1 MSHRTAFPQFAYRS
15 SGRVAD
21 RSTDRSTDRAPAAS
35 RGTAG
40 PAPAAGPS
48 VVPVV
53 AAISLLGMLV
63 VGQLY
68 VAIPLLPDIG
78 RAWGVDQASATWATS
93 AYAATYAI
101 TSLFSGALAR
111 RFGTRAVL
119 VAGVSALAAVT
130 ACVPLAESFD
140 AGLALRAGQGL
151 FAGVYVPL
159 VYAYLNAHVPASKLP
174 TALTIVSACMA
185 GTIVAGQVESQLLAA
200 AVGWRG
206 TFWVTAP
213 LLLVGALILRRV
225 LDPVDPSEGVDAA
238 SRAGAG
244 RRKLWAGLLP
254 MYIVGFTCSST
265 MTAVY
270 TSVQLY
276 GPAELVGDGQ
286 AMLTLRATAI
296 PALVLGVLVA
306 PLLGRIPA
314 RPRGAGAFAVAAAG
328 ICGAGLFGG
337 TAAGLAG
344 ALFVFMLGVAAIGPA
359 VVQEIG
365 AAAGT
370 ANGVMATALYGFT
383 LNIGGGVGAQI
394 PLAFGEV
401 RGVGLFMS
409 AMLGGCVLLLVTTG
423 RRRRRAARG

>member
-1 MSHRTAFPQFAYRS
+1 MSPRTTSPRP
-15 SGRVAD
+15 
-21 RSTDRSTDRAPAAS
+21 TAPPRAAS
-35 RGTAG
+35 GGGAPDCPASPEAG
-40 PAPAAGPS
+40 QS
-48 VVPVV
+48 VWRVITG
-53 AAISLLGMLV
+53 ISLLGMLV

-93 AYAATYAI
+93 AYAATYALI
-101 TSLFSGALAR
+101 SLFTGPLAR
-111 RFGTRAVL
+111 RFGTRTVL
-119 VAGVSALAAVT
+119 VAGVSALAVAT
-130 ACVPLAESFD
+130 ACVPLADSFG

-159 VYAYLNAHVPASKLP
+159 VYAYLNTHMPAAKLP

-200 AVGWRG
+200 VVGWRG

-213 LLLVGALILRRV
+213 LLLVGAQILRRV
-225 LDPVDPSEGVDAA
+225 LAPEDPARAKAAGASGEPA
-238 SRAGAG
+238 SREDRGAT
-244 RRKLWAGLLP
+244 RRMWLRLLP
-254 MYIVGFTCSST
+254 LYVVGLTCSST
-265 MTAVY
+265 LTAVY

-276 GPAELVGDGQ
+276 GPPSLVGDGQ

-314 RPRGAGAFAVAAAG
+314 RKRGAGAFAVAALG
-328 ICGAGLFGG
+328 ICGAGAFGG
-337 TAAGLAG
+337 TATGLAG
-344 ALFVFMLGVAAIGPA
+344 SMFVFMLGLAAIGPA

-365 AAAGT
+365 SISGVAH
-370 ANGVMATALYGFT
+370 GVMATALYGFT

-409 AMLGGCVLLLVTTG
+409 ALLGGCVVLLVVTG
-423 RRRRRAARG
+423 RRRRRAAYVTD

>member
-1 MSHRTAFPQFAYRS
+1 MSLRTTSPRP
-15 SGRVAD
+15 
-21 RSTDRSTDRAPAAS
+21 TAPPRAAS
-35 RGTAG
+35 GGGAPDCPASSEAG
-40 PAPAAGPS
+40 QS
-48 VVPVV
+48 VWRVITG
-53 AAISLLGMLV
+53 ISLLGMLV

-93 AYAATYAI
+93 AYAVTYALV
-101 TSLFSGALAR
+101 SLFTGPLAR
-111 RFGTRAVL
+111 RFGTRTVL
-119 VAGVSALAAVT
+119 VAGVSALAVAT
-130 ACVPLAESFD
+130 ACVPLADSFG
-140 AGLALRAGQGL
+140 AGLALRAGQGV

-159 VYAYLNAHVPASKLP
+159 VYAYLNTHMPASKLP

-200 AVGWRG
+200 VVGWRG

-213 LLLVGALILRRV
+213 LLLVGAQILRRV
-225 LDPVDPSEGVDAA
+225 LAPEDPARAKAAGASGEPA
-238 SRAGAG
+238 SRADRGAT
-244 RRKLWAGLLP
+244 RRMWLRLLP
-254 MYIVGFTCSST
+254 LYVVGLTCSST
-265 MTAVY
+265 LTAVY

-276 GPAELVGDGQ
+276 GPPSLVGDGQ

-314 RPRGAGAFAVAAAG
+314 RKRGAGAFAVAALG

-344 ALFVFMLGVAAIGPA
+344 AMFVFMLGLAAIGPA

-365 AAAGT
+365 SISGVAH
-370 ANGVMATALYGFT
+370 GVMATALYGFT

-409 AMLGGCVLLLVTTG
+409 ALLGGCVVLLVVTG
-423 RRRRRAARG
+423 RRRRRASYVTD

>member
-1 MSHRTAFPQFAYRS
+1 MSLRTPTARPGAKDT
-15 SGRVAD
+15 AAPD
-21 RSTDRSTDRAPAAS
+21 R
-35 RGTAG
+35 
-40 PAPAAGPS
+40 PAPRPERS
-48 VVPVV
+48 VAPVV
-53 AAISLLGMLV
+53 TAISLLGMLV

-68 VAIPLLPDIG
+68 VAIPLLPEVG

-93 AYAATYAI
+93 AYAATYAVI
-101 TSLFSGALAR
+101 SLFSGALAR
-111 RFGTRAVL
+111 RFGTRTVL
-119 VAGVSALAAVT
+119 VAGVAALAAAT
-130 ACVPLAESFD
+130 ACVPLAESFG
-140 AGLALRAGQGL
+140 AGLSLRAAQGL

-185 GTIVAGQVESQLLAA
+185 GTIVIGQVESQLLAA
-200 AVGWRG
+200 VVGWRG

-213 LLLVGALILRRV
+213 LLLAGALVLRRV
-225 LDPVDPSEGVDAA
+225 LSAVDPARTADRA
-238 SRAGAG
+238 SAPGGGPG
-244 RRKLWAGLLP
+244 RLWKRLLP
-254 MYIVGFTCSST
+254 LYVVGLTCSTT

-276 GPAELVGDGQ
+276 GPPELVGDGQ
-286 AMLTLRATAI
+286 AMLMLRATAI

-337 TAAGLAG
+337 TTAGLATSM
-344 ALFVFMLGVAAIGPA
+344 FVFMLGVAAIGPA

-365 AAAGT
+365 TAAGT
-370 ANGVMATALYGFT
+370 AHGVMATALYGFT
-383 LNIGGGVGAQI
+383 LNIGGGLGAQL

-409 AMLGGCVLLLVTTG
+409 ALLGGCVVLLVVSG
-423 RRRRRAARG
+423 RRPAPARPAVPPT

>member
-1 MSHRTAFPQFAYRS
+1 MSLRTTSAQPTAPHRAALR
-15 SGRVAD
+15 GAAD
-21 RSTDRSTDRAPAAS
+21 RPASPEAGRSVAR
-35 RGTAG
+35 
-40 PAPAAGPS
+40 
-48 VVPVV
+48 VV

-93 AYAATYAI
+93 AYAVTYAI
-101 TSLFSGALAR
+101 ISLFSGALAR

-119 VAGVSALAAVT
+119 VAGVSALAVVT
-130 ACVPLAESFD
+130 ACVPLADSFGV
-140 AGLALRAGQGL
+140 GLALRAGQGL

-159 VYAYLNAHVPASKLP
+159 VYAYLNTHIPASKLP

-213 LLLVGALILRRV
+213 LLLAGAQVLRRV
-225 LDPVDPSEGVDAA
+225 LAPVDPARAKGGADTGAAGGAA
-238 SRAGAG
+238 SRAARGAT
-244 RRKLWAGLLP
+244 RRMWLRLLP
-254 MYIVGFTCSST
+254 LYVVGITCSST
-265 MTAVY
+265 MTAIY

-276 GPAELVGDGQ
+276 GPASLVGDGQ

-296 PALVLGVLVA
+296 PALVLGVLLS

-344 ALFVFMLGVAAIGPA
+344 ALFVFMLGLAAIGPA

-365 AAAGT
+365 ALSGAAH
-370 ANGVMATALYGFT
+370 GVMATALYGFT
-383 LNIGGGVGAQI
+383 LNIGGGVGAQV

-409 AMLGGCVLLLVTTG
+409 GLLAGCVVLLVATG
-423 RRRRRAARG
+423 RRRRRAAYVTD

>member
-1 MSHRTAFPQFAYRS
+1 MSLRTTSPRPAAPL
-15 SGRVAD
+15 
-21 RSTDRSTDRAPAAS
+21 PAAS
-35 RGTAG
+35 RGGAPDCPASPEAG
-40 PAPAAGPS
+40 QS
-48 VVPVV
+48 VWRVITG
-53 AAISLLGMLV
+53 ISLLGMLV

-93 AYAATYAI
+93 AYAVTYALI
-101 TSLFSGALAR
+101 SLFTGPLAR
-111 RFGTRAVL
+111 RFGTRTVL
-119 VAGVSALAAVT
+119 VAGVSALAVAT
-130 ACVPLAESFD
+130 ACVPLADSFG

-159 VYAYLNAHVPASKLP
+159 VYAYLNTHMPASKLP

-200 AVGWRG
+200 VVGWRG

-213 LLLVGALILRRV
+213 LLLVGAQILRRV
-225 LDPVDPSEGVDAA
+225 LAPEDPARAKAGGASGEAA
-238 SRAGAG
+238 SREDRGTA
-244 RRKLWAGLLP
+244 RRMWLRLLP
-254 MYIVGFTCSST
+254 LYVVGLTCSST
-265 MTAVY
+265 LTAVY

-276 GPAELVGDGQ
+276 GPPSLVNDGQ

-314 RPRGAGAFAVAAAG
+314 RKRGAGAFAVAALG

-344 ALFVFMLGVAAIGPA
+344 AMFVFMLGLAAIGPA

-365 AAAGT
+365 SISGVAH
-370 ANGVMATALYGFT
+370 GVMATALYGFT

-409 AMLGGCVLLLVTTG
+409 ALLGGCVVLLVVTG
-423 RRRRRAARG
+423 RRRRRAAYVTD

>member
-1 MSHRTAFPQFAYRS
+1 MSPHTTSARPTAPHRVPSHEGAT
-15 SGRVAD
+15 G
-21 RSTDRSTDRAPAAS
+21 PAAPEEGGS
-35 RGTAG
+35 VRGVIT
-40 PAPAAGPS
+40 
-48 VVPVV
+48 
-53 AAISLLGMLV
+53 AISLLGMLV

-93 AYAATYAI
+93 AYAVTYAI
-101 TSLFSGALAR
+101 VSLFSGPLAR
-111 RFGTRAVL
+111 RFGTRTVL
-119 VAGVSALAAVT
+119 VAGVSALAVAT
-130 ACVPLAESFD
+130 ACVPLADSFG
-140 AGLALRAGQGL
+140 AGLALRAGQGV

-159 VYAYLNAHVPASKLP
+159 VYAYLNTHMPASKLP

-200 AVGWRG
+200 VVGWRG

-213 LLLVGALILRRV
+213 LLLVGAQILRRV
-225 LDPVDPSEGVDAA
+225 LSAQDPARPTAGGAGGGPA
-238 SRAGAG
+238 SRADRGAT
-244 RRKLWAGLLP
+244 RRMWLRLLP
-254 MYIVGFTCSST
+254 LYVVGLTCSST
-265 MTAVY
+265 LTAVY

-276 GPAELVGDGQ
+276 GPASLVGDGQ

-314 RPRGAGAFAVAAAG
+314 RTRGAGAFAVAATG

-344 ALFVFMLGVAAIGPA
+344 AMFVFMLGLAAIGPA

-365 AAAGT
+365 TTAGV
-370 ANGVMATALYGFT
+370 AHGVTATALYGFT

-409 AMLGGCVLLLVTTG
+409 ALLGGCVVLLVVTG
-423 RRRRRAARG
+423 RRRRRAAYVTD

>member
-1 MSHRTAFPQFAYRS
+1 MSLRTPSA
-15 SGRVAD
+15 
-21 RSTDRSTDRAPAAS
+21 
-35 RGTAG
+35 GTAEPPTPQPTHTLAG
-40 PAPAAGPS
+40 KPATRSPKGPS
-48 VVPVV
+48 VAPVV
-53 AAISLLGMLV
+53 TAISLLGMLV

-68 VAIPLLPDIG
+68 VAIPLLPEIG

-93 AYAATYAI
+93 SYAVTYAVV
-101 TSLFSGALAR
+101 SLFSGALAR

-119 VAGVSALAAVT
+119 VAGVGALAVVT
-130 ACVPLAESFD
+130 ACVPLAESFG

-159 VYAYLNAHVPASKLP
+159 VYAYLNAHIPASKLP

-185 GTIVAGQVESQLLAA
+185 GTIVIGQVESQLLAA
-200 AVGWRG
+200 VVGWRG

-213 LLLVGALILRRV
+213 LLLAGALVLRRV
-225 LDPVDPSEGVDAA
+225 LSGVDPAQTSDAA
-238 SRAGAG
+238 SAPGAG
-244 RRKLWAGLLP
+244 RRRLWGGLVPL
-254 MYIVGFTCSST
+254 YIVGLTCAST

-337 TAAGLAG
+337 TTAGLAG
-344 ALFVFMLGVAAIGPA
+344 SMFVFMLGVAAIGPA

-370 ANGVMATALYGFT
+370 AHGVMATALYGFT
-383 LNIGGGVGAQI
+383 INIGGGLGAQI

-409 AMLGGCVLLLVTTG
+409 ALLGGCVVLLVATG
-423 RRRRRAARG
+423 RRRRAAAATTAPAATASAGT

>member
-1 MSHRTAFPQFAYRS
+1 MSPHT
-15 SGRVAD
+15 
-21 RSTDRSTDRAPAAS
+21 APA
-35 RGTAG
+35 RPTAPHGAPSHEGATG
-40 PAPAAGPS
+40 PAAPGEGGS
-48 VVPVV
+48 VRGVIT
-53 AAISLLGMLV
+53 AISLLGMLV

-93 AYAATYAI
+93 AYAVTYAI
-101 TSLFSGALAR
+101 VSLFSGPLAR
-111 RFGTRAVL
+111 RFGTRTVL
-119 VAGVSALAAVT
+119 VAGVSALAVAT
-130 ACVPLAESFD
+130 ACVPLADSFG
-140 AGLALRAGQGL
+140 AGLALRAGQGV

-159 VYAYLNAHVPASKLP
+159 VYAYLNTHMPASKLP

-200 AVGWRG
+200 VVGWRG

-213 LLLVGALILRRV
+213 LLLVGAQVLRRV
-225 LDPVDPSEGVDAA
+225 LSSRDPVRATAGGA
-238 SRAGAG
+238 SGEPASPADRGAT
-244 RRKLWAGLLP
+244 RRMWLRLLP
-254 MYIVGFTCSST
+254 LYVVGLTCSST
-265 MTAVY
+265 LTAVY

-276 GPAELVGDGQ
+276 GPASLVGDGQ

-314 RPRGAGAFAVAAAG
+314 RTRGAGAFAVAATG

-344 ALFVFMLGVAAIGPA
+344 AMFVFMLGLAAIGPA

-365 AAAGT
+365 ATAGV
-370 ANGVMATALYGFT
+370 AHGVTATALYGFT
-383 LNIGGGVGAQI
+383 LNIGGGVGAQV

-409 AMLGGCVLLLVTTG
+409 ALLAGCVVLLVVTG
-423 RRRRRAARG
+423 RRRRRAAYVTD

>member
-1 MSHRTAFPQFAYRS
+1 MSHRTDFPPL
-15 SGRVAD
+15 
-21 RSTDRSTDRAPAAS
+21 TDRPRAAF
-35 RGTAG
+35 RGAAG
-40 PAPAAGPS
+40 PALPAEPS
-48 VVPVV
+48 VAPVV
-53 AAISLLGMLV
+53 ASISLLGMLV

-93 AYAATYAI
+93 AYAVTYAI
-101 TSLFSGALAR
+101 ISLFSGALAR

-119 VAGVSALAAVT
+119 VAGVCALAVVT
-130 ACVPLAESFD
+130 ACVPLAESFG

-159 VYAYLNAHVPASKLP
+159 VYAYLNTHVPASKLP

-200 AVGWRG
+200 VVGWRG

-213 LLLVGALILRRV
+213 LLLAGALLLRRV
-225 LDPVDPSEGVDAA
+225 LDPVDPARSADAA
-238 SRAGAG
+238 SRAGAD

-254 MYIVGFTCSST
+254 LYIVGFTCSST

-344 ALFVFMLGVAAIGPA
+344 AMFVFMLGVAAIGPA

-365 AAAGT
+365 TAAGT
-370 ANGVMATALYGFT
+370 AHGVMATALYGFT

-409 AMLGGCVLLLVTTG
+409 ALLGGCVLLLVVTG
-423 RRRRRAARG
+423 RRALRG